1 MSVNITFDMSD
12 DTKTRELACWRE
24 KSLLDMMSSPDTAKN
39 EGLKIG
45 RQEGVKIGRQEGVKL
60 GRQEGVKIGRQ
71 EGRDEERAAI
81 ISKLRLSGMTEEEIN
96 RILNL

>member
-12 DTKTRELACWRE
+12 DTKTRELVRWRE
-24 KSLLDMMSSPDTAKN
+24 KSLLDMMSSLDTAKN
-39 EGLKIG
+39 EGINIG
-45 RQEGVKIGRQEGVKL
+45 RQESVKI
-60 GRQEGVKIGRQ
+60 
-71 EGRDEERAAI
+71 GRDEERAAI

>member
-12 DTKTRELACWRE
+12 DTKTRELARWRE
-24 KSLLDMMSSPDTAKN
+24 KSLLDMMSSLDTAKN

-45 RQEGVKIGRQEGVKL
+45 RQEGVKIGRQEGVKI
-60 GRQEGVKIGRQ
+60 GRQEGVKI
-71 EGRDEERAAI
+71 GRDEERAAI